1 MLETISNKIE
11 GRNTSDK
18 FSTFRD
24 EILSEY
30 YVQYFNSLTSKEFD
44 KEFNRDLSALV
55 KSLNKLPQEDRNAL
69 IGALSKLI
77 EFYVENKVEKEL
89 DHSFKRIFKF
99 L

>member
-11 GRNTSDK
+11 SRNTSDK

-30 YVQYFNSLTSKEFD
+30 YAQYFNSLTSKEFD